1 MSEKTYSAT
10 LDFKVTVEPD
20 DLTFNIN
27 AQYHN
32 KPNYYVKDAM
42 NCLMFKLPEI
52 VQAGWGA
59 FERMDPNVEK
69 GFSHKIHFDF
79 CHSADDEW
87 DVSAKV
93 DNPDEIGRTLIGITK
108 RILTLDPVIDEI
120 LQRSK

>member
-1 MSEKTYSAT
+1 MSEKTYSTT

-27 AQYHN
+27 TQYHN
-32 KPNYYVKDAM
+32 APNYYVKDAM

-52 VQAGWGA
+52 VQAGWEA
-59 FERMDPNVEK
+59 FERMAPNAEK

-93 DNPDEIGRTLIGITK
+93 DNPDEIGRTLIGVIK

-120 LQRSK
+120 IQRAK

>member
-1 MSEKTYSAT
+1 MSEETYSAT

-27 AQYHN
+27 TQYHN

-42 NCLMFKLPEI
+42 NCLMFKLSEI
-52 VQAGWGA
+52 VQAGWMG

-69 GFSHKIHFDF
+69 GFSCKIHFDF

-87 DVSAKV
+87 GVSAKV
-93 DNPDEIGRTLIGITK
+93 DNPDEIGRTLIGIIK
-108 RILTLDPVIDEI
+108 LILTLDPVIDEV
-120 LQRSK
+120 LQRAK

>member
-27 AQYHN
+27 TQYHN

-42 NCLMFKLPEI
+42 NCLMFKLSEI
-52 VQAGWGA
+52 VQAGWMG

-69 GFSHKIHFDF
+69 GFSCKIHFDS

-87 DVSAKV
+87 GVSAKV
-93 DNPDEIGRTLIGITK
+93 DNPDEIGRTLIGIIK
-108 RILTLDPVIDEI
+108 LILTLDPVIDEV
-120 LQRSK
+120 LQRAK